1 MKIAQIMLTKGFGGA
16 ERAFVDTC
24 LGLAQAGNEVLAII
38 HPDFIKRETLRQH
51 GIRIFP
57 LRFFATWDPYARSA
71 LAHALEDFQPD
82 VVHVHLRRGMELAA
96 SRIKKM
102 GLPLVATLH
111 NYNGMKKYIGV
122 DRLIALTGD
131 HKTAI
136 LAAVPTLAGRVDV
149 IANFSR
155 FAPYASA
162 MPDSGPLKLLAY
174 GRFVRKKGF
183 DLLLDAFSK
192 AKAAAPELTL
202 TLAGDGEER
211 SNLEMLIKRL
221 GLGSACELRG
231 WTDQVESLL
240 DEHDVFVLPSRSE
253 PFGIVVLEAMARGK
267 AIISSRSEGPS
278 QFLDESVS
286 LLFDVGDA
294 DQLASKM
301 IFANTDRRLMQ
312 KLADQALARYRDNYH
327 VDRVIP
333 RILATYRKAMA
344 K

>member
-24 LGLAQAGNEVLAII
+24 IGLSQAGNEVLAIT
-38 HPDFIKRETLRQH
+38 HPDFVKRETLRQP
-51 GIRIFP
+51 GIWIFP
-57 LRFFATWDPYARSA
+57 LRFFSAWDPFARSA
-71 LAHALEDFQPD
+71 LACALRDFRPD

-96 SRIKKM
+96 RRIKGL

-111 NYNGMKKYIGV
+111 NYKGIKKYAGV
-122 DRLIALTGD
+122 DRLIALTED

-136 LAAVPTLAGRVDV
+136 VAAVPALAGRVDV
-149 IANFSR
+149 VANFSR
-155 FAPYASA
+155 FAPHAAA

-183 DLLLDAFSK
+183 DLLLEAFSK
-192 AKAAAPELTL
+192 ARAVAPELTL
-202 TLAGDGEER
+202 TLAGEGEER
-211 SNLEMLIKRL
+211 GNLEMQVKRL

-231 WTDQVESLL
+231 WTDRVESLL

-278 QFLDESVS
+278 QFLDASIS
-286 LLFDVGDA
+286 LLFEVGDA

-301 IFANTDRRLMQ
+301 IFAYANRGLMQ
-312 KLADQALARYRDNYH
+312 KLADGALTRYRENYH
-327 VDRVIP
+327 VDRGIP
-333 RILATYRKAMA
+333 RILATYRTAMA
-344 K
+344 P